1 MIEKKNTKQ
10 NKQPKPPN
18 KTTTK
23 DLTAN
28 APKIKVPHIVIIK
41 K

>member
-1 MIEKKNTKQ
+1 MIGKKNKTT
-10 NKQPKPPN
+10 NQPKTPN
-18 KTTTK
+18 KTRTK